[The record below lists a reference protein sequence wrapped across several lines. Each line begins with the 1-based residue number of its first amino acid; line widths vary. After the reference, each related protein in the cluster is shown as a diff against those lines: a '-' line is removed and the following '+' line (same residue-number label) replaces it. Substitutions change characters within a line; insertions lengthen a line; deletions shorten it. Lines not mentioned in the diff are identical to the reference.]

1 MVVNNIMILDSLCFL
16 SLCSSNNYSCS
27 LTHKEIQ
34 HSHNTLVLHFGLKR
48 KRKKK
53 VEDTSMYLYYCT
65 CTARDAVCLAASRTN
80 INISFRIILWTKKYI
95 RKILWVSYI
104 NIFRCLQWKSFNNV
118 SYNSK
123 AWREGLNILC
133 FIINNKRNMTSPDA
147 RKIASQI
154 GPLKMEN
161 LFRP

>member
-1 MVVNNIMILDSLCFL
+1 MILDSLCFL
-16 SLCSSNNYSCS
+16 SLSVVPIIIAAAS
-27 LTHKEIQ
+27 LTKKYSILTTLLYCTLAKKKKE
-34 HSHNTLVLHFGLKR
+34 
-48 KRKKK
+48 KKK
-53 VEDTSMYLYYCT
+53 VEEDTSMYLYYCT

-133 FIINNKRNMTSPDA
+133 FIINNKRNMTSPPDV
-147 RKIASQI
+147 RKMASQI